1 MKIQV
6 SKLSTNPNNPR
17 TINKTKYK
25 KLLAS
30 IKEFPEMLNIR
41 PIVVN
46 KDMVVLGG
54 NMRLKALKEL
64 GIKETEVT
72 VVDLSADQQREFL
85 LKDNINYGDWDME
98 LLANEFELSELD
110 GFGIDLDPSLF
121 EVDDAEEVMEDKE
134 ESFNYTICFNNNTD
148 LKKFEKFI
156 KKLDKDYIDYQ
167 TTSERILAYINEK
180 PH

>member
-1 MKIQV
+1 M
-6 SKLSTNPNNPR
+6 STNPNNPR

-72 VVDLSADQQREFL
+72 VVDLSVDQQREFL

-121 EVDDAEEVMEDKE
+121 EVDDAEDVMEDKE

-156 KKLDKDYIDYQ
+156 KKLDKDFIDYQ
-167 TTSERILAYINEK
+167 TTSERILAYIYEK
-180 PH
+180 P